1 MNSCCNPNVTYGMA
15 FITQH
20 VLFTWTEHEACIMDL
35 NELSWHC
42 NYGGRNLQRVQN
54 KTSAAELLNKRLKDD
69 IEFVK
74 KHM

>member
-1 MNSCCNPNVTYGMA
+1 MIICPFLAVSK
-15 FITQH
+15 
-20 VLFTWTEHEACIMDL
+20 FTGILLYFVEHEACIMDL

-69 IEFVK
+69 IVFVK